1 MLKIS
6 HRDKKAVGYPGTR
19 WSSVNAPYLFI
30 APSFVLLAVF
40 FVIPVVAAFLMSFT
54 DFDIYSLA
62 HFRFARFVG
71 LGNYMN
77 LFSDPLFWKS
87 MFNTFYFLILG
98 GPLTIFVA
106 LLAAV
111 LLNSKLVK
119 FRSLLRLGFFAPVVA
134 TLVAV
139 SVVWKY
145 IYDPRFGLLNY
156 ALSFLGVAPRDW
168 LSDPVWAMPAIILFA
183 VWKNFG
189 YTMMIFLAG
198 LQTIPEVLYDAAGI
212 DGAGSWQ
219 RFWRITVPMLAPTTL
234 FVTVVTLIG
243 YLQLFAEPYI
253 MTGGG
258 PMNSTL
264 SIVLLMYRQGFRYWQ
279 MGYAASLAF
288 VLAIVIFILTMI
300 EMRVQKEG
308 SAV

>member
-1 MLKIS
+1 MLRSGRGLLSKTI
-6 HRDKKAVGYPGTR
+6 A
-19 WSSVNAPYLFI
+19 NAPYLFLT
-30 APSFVLLAVF
+30 PSLLLLIIF
-40 FVIPVVAAFLMSFT
+40 FVIPVLAAFFMSFT
-54 DFDIYSLA
+54 DFDIYSIANLKY
-62 HFRFARFVG
+62 ARFVG
-71 LGNYMN
+71 LKNYLN

-87 MFNTFYFLILG
+87 LLNTLYFLVVA

-106 LLAAV
+106 LISAIF
-111 LLNSKLVK
+111 LNSKLVRFK
-119 FRSLLRLGFFAPVVA
+119 SLLRLSYFAPVVA

-139 SVVWKY
+139 SVVWRY

-156 ALSFLGVAPRDW
+156 ALSFVGVHARDW

-198 LQTIPEVLYDAAGI
+198 LQTIPNTLYEAAEV
-212 DGAGSWQ
+212 DGAGTLQ
-219 RFWRITVPMLAPTTL
+219 KFWKITVPMLAPTTL

-243 YLQLFAEPYI
+243 YLQLFAEPFI

-264 SIVLLMYRQGFRYWQ
+264 SIVLLMYREGFRYWK
-279 MGYAASLAF
+279 MGYATAIAF
-288 VLAIVIFILTMI
+288 VLAGIILILTLI
-300 EMRVQKEG
+300 EMRIQSQGKQT
-308 SAV
+308 

>member
-1 MLKIS
+1 MKTS
-6 HRDKKAVGYPGTR
+6 AVSTMRRSRTGVLSPAGT
-19 WSSVNAPYLFI
+19 PYIFI
-30 APSFVLLAVF
+30 APSLVLLTIF
-40 FVIPVVAAFLMSFT
+40 FVIPVVTAFLMSFT

-62 HFRFARFVG
+62 NLHFARFVG
-71 LGNYMN
+71 LRNYTN
-77 LFSDPLFWKS
+77 LFSDPLFWKA
-87 MFNTFYFLILG
+87 MFNTFYFLIVG
-98 GPLTIFVA
+98 APLTIFVA
-106 LLAAV
+106 LIAAV
-111 LLNSKLVK
+111 MLNSKLVK
-119 FRSLLRLGFFAPVVA
+119 FKPVLRTGYFAPVVA

-145 IYDPRFGLLNY
+145 IYDPHFGLLNY
-156 ALSFLGVAPRDW
+156 ALSFLGVSPRDW
-168 LSDPVWAMPAIILFA
+168 LSDPFWAMPAIIFFA

-198 LQTIPEVLYDAAGI
+198 LQTIPDGLYEAAEI
-212 DGAGSWQ
+212 DGAGPWQ
-219 RFWRITVPMLAPTTL
+219 RFWKITVPMLAPTTL

-258 PMNSTL
+258 PVDSTL

-288 VLAIVIFILTMI
+288 VLAAVIFILTMI
-300 EMRVQKEG
+300 EMRIQGETKTV
-308 SAV
+308 

>member
-1 MLKIS
+1 MAKRAGNSLPS
-6 HRDKKAVGYPGTR
+6 EMSGVLAPR
-19 WSSVNAPYLFI
+19 SVPYVFI
-30 APSFVLLAVF
+30 APSLVLLTVF
-40 FVIPVVAAFLMSFT
+40 FLIPVVTALLMSFT

-62 HFRFARFVG
+62 NLQFARFVG
-71 LGNYMN
+71 IRNYTN
-77 LFSDPLFWKS
+77 LFSDPIFWKA
-87 MFNTFYFLILG
+87 MFNTFYFLVVG
-98 GPLTIFVA
+98 APLTILVA
-106 LLAAV
+106 LVAAV
-111 LLNSKLVK
+111 MLNSKLVRFK
-119 FRSLLRLGFFAPVVA
+119 SILRVGYFAPVVA

-145 IYDPRFGLLNY
+145 IYDPHFGLLNY
-156 ALSFLGVAPRDW
+156 ALSFIGVPPRDW
-168 LSDPVWAMPAIILFA
+168 LSNPFWAMPAIIFFA

-198 LQTIPEVLYDAAGI
+198 LQTIPDTLYEAAEI
-212 DGAGSWQ
+212 DGAGPWQ

-258 PMNSTL
+258 PVDSTL

-288 VLAIVIFILTMI
+288 VLAVVIFILTMI
-300 EMRVQKEG
+300 EMKIQGETKT
-308 SAV
+308 A

>member
-1 MLKIS
+1 MLS
-6 HRDKKAVGYPGTR
+6 PAGT
-19 WSSVNAPYLFI
+19 PYIFI
-30 APSFVLLAVF
+30 APSLVLLTIF
-40 FVIPVVAAFLMSFT
+40 FVIPVVTAFLMSFT

-62 HFRFARFVG
+62 NLHFARFVG
-71 LGNYMN
+71 LRNYTN
-77 LFSDPLFWKS
+77 LFSDPLFWKA
-87 MFNTFYFLILG
+87 MFNTFYFLIVG
-98 GPLTIFVA
+98 APLTIFVA
-106 LLAAV
+106 LIAAV
-111 LLNSKLVK
+111 MLNSKLVK
-119 FRSLLRLGFFAPVVA
+119 FKPVLRTGYFAPVVA

-145 IYDPRFGLLNY
+145 IYDPHFGLLNY
-156 ALSFLGVAPRDW
+156 ALSFLGVSPRDW
-168 LSDPVWAMPAIILFA
+168 LSDPFWAMPAIIFFA

-198 LQTIPEVLYDAAGI
+198 LQTIPDGLYEAAEI
-212 DGAGSWQ
+212 DGAGPWQ
-219 RFWRITVPMLAPTTL
+219 RFWKITVPMLAPTTL

-258 PMNSTL
+258 PVDSTL

-288 VLAIVIFILTMI
+288 VLAAVIFILTMI
-300 EMRVQKEG
+300 EMRIQGETKTV
-308 SAV
+308 

>member
-1 MLKIS
+1 M
-6 HRDKKAVGYPGTR
+6 
-19 WSSVNAPYLFI
+19 PYVFI
-30 APSFVLLAVF
+30 APSLVLLTIF
-40 FVIPVVAAFLMSFT
+40 FAIPVVTAFLMSFT

-62 HFRFARFVG
+62 HFGFARFVG
-71 LGNYMN
+71 VRNYTN
-77 LFSDPLFWKS
+77 LFSDPLFWKA
-87 MFNTFYFLILG
+87 MFNTFYFLVVG
-98 GPLTIFVA
+98 APLTIFVA

-119 FRSLLRLGFFAPVVA
+119 FKSILRLGFFAPVVA

-145 IYDPRFGLLNY
+145 IYDPRFGILNY
-156 ALSFLGVAPRDW
+156 ALSFWGVTPRDW
-168 LSDPVWAMPAIILFA
+168 LSDPFWAMPAIILFA

-198 LQTIPEVLYDAAGI
+198 LQTIPENLYEAAEI
-212 DGAGSWQ
+212 DGAGPVQ
-219 RFWRITVPMLAPTTL
+219 RFWKITVPMLAPTTL

-258 PMNSTL
+258 PVDSTL
-264 SIVLLMYRQGFRYWQ
+264 SIVLMMYEQGFRFWQ

-288 VLAIVIFILTMI
+288 VLAAVIFFLTM
-300 EMRVQKEG
+300 VQMKIQG
-308 SAV
+308 NAKTA